1 MARYVLPGKPTN
13 YIKQQIM
20 IHMTMNEALI
30 GDRPIT
36 VHNPSFHRRVLMEIL
51 VLVQRISTI
60 LSTAPAFREPAGS
73 SR

>member
-1 MARYVLPGKPTN
+1 
-13 YIKQQIM
+13 
-20 IHMTMNEALI
+20 MTMNEALI